1 MHTKGSAQKQ
11 WNIHIHLWFCV
22 FVFLSATLGKTSY
35 LISRIPCA
43 VVISSPLIGSPC
55 MTEAGPYVI
64 TLRILRGSNFYEHCW
79 FCVTASEMEGTV
91 CWTLYDCLLIWH
103 FERLCEVRM
112 ATATF
117 QCPVKMPLLACFP
130 NLGTSLSGMLKS
142 QKPYEMR

>member
-43 VVISSPLIGSPC
+43 CGYLHPSYRQPLYDRSRAIC
-55 MTEAGPYVI
+55 NNI
-64 TLRILRGSNFYEHCW
+64 KKLRGSNFYEHCW

-142 QKPYEMR
+142 QKPYEMS

>member
-11 WNIHIHLWFCV
+11 WNIHIYLWFCV

-43 VVISSPLIGSPC
+43 VVISIPLIGSSC
-55 MTEAGPYVI
+55 MTEAEPHVI

-79 FCVTASEMEGTV
+79 FCVTVSEMEGTAY
-91 CWTLYDCLLIWH
+91 WTLCDCLLIWH

-130 NLGTSLSGMLKS
+130 NLGTSLSGMLMS